1 MLEGLSADS
10 EEKRE
15 PVSDIDAVVVDS
27 LKALD
32 PERPIREA
40 DSTRTSPLG
49 RSCERFRMP
58 AAHERC
64 RELRRPA
71 YENVQ
76 RTKSRGKGTRRRG
89 ARYRELSAGHNF
101 EAG

>member
-15 PVSDIDAVVVDS
+15 PVGDIDAVGVDS

-40 DSTRTSPLG
+40 GNRIRIG
-49 RSCERFRMP
+49 KFR
-58 AAHERC
+58 
-64 RELRRPA
+64 L
-71 YENVQ
+71 Q
-76 RTKSRGKGTRRRG
+76 I
-89 ARYRELSAGHNF
+89 LSWATVI
-101 EAG
+101 